1 MGRNKRPSR
10 YGHGFVQIFW
20 TMLNSGA
27 YKKLPNAAAKALP
40 YFLGKVRLK
49 QDDPNKYLEEFP
61 FSYSEGKRYGF
72 AFSTF
77 SKIIQNLVHYGFI
90 DPVDKGGL
98 RGCGRSYSFFKLSMR
113 WQNYGTEQFKKID
126 WKCFQP
132 RDQRQLQKVK
142 RTTSKNEMSDHV

>member
-1 MGRNKRPSR
+1 MKNKRRGYKLPP
-10 YGHGFVQIFW
+10 FVAVTWQV
-20 TMLNSGA
+20 LNSKA
-27 YKKLPNAAAKALP
+27 YKDLPHAAAKALP
-40 YFLGKVRLK
+40 YFLGRVKTPFK
-49 QDDPNKYLEEFP
+49 DPTRFLTEFT
-61 FSYSEGKRYGF
+61 FSYPEGKRYGF

-98 RGCGRSYSFFKLSMR
+98 RGCGRSYSFFKLSIR
-113 WQNYGTEQFKKID
+113 WQNYGTEQFKRID

-142 RTTSKNEMSDHV
+142 CTTSKSEMSAHV